1 MGPGVHHPLRCC
13 RLRCYAK
20 GSPSTGWTL
29 DDMKCIFL
37 YFERVFSPFGPTG
50 ALEVAFLNKVV
61 FTGFKIMMMTMMMII
76 IDVIM
81 TMTMMMMMMVVLLF
95 MTMIMIHAD
104 DDDINNM
111 VYC

>member
-1 MGPGVHHPLRCC
+1 
-13 RLRCYAK
+13 
-20 GSPSTGWTL
+20 
-29 DDMKCIFL
+29 MKCFFL

-61 FTGFKIMMMTMMMII
+61 FTGFKILMMTMMMII

-81 TMTMMMMMMVVLLF
+81 TMTMMMMVVLLF
-95 MTMIMIHAD
+95 MTMIMIHDD